1 MVMTIY
7 DNRSCFCPIYVTL
20 GQKNMYSKKNECKI
34 SSGLAGI
41 ARRLLLEG
49 FWRKSEFSIG
59 KRDFVHRESSRRY
72 RIPVYSLQKLQRV
85 SEGIWLCWN
94 VPSTASWR
102 NSRVIPLPA
111 GSNVLNTSI
120 GSHHWVIRFWF
131 KVCASCNKCHFAR
144 GYAGMARQPNLKA
157 AWSKFQSL
165 RGERYFIGG
174 ESSQSHTIPIHI
186 LWN

>member
-1 MVMTIY
+1 MNNSILGWLVDWNTFPYTTRKIWREPKGCQMVMTIF

-72 RIPVYSLQKLQRV
+72 RSPVYSLQKLQRV

-111 GSNVLNTSI
+111 GSNVLYTL
-120 GSHHWVIRFWF
+120 GVITEW
-131 KVCASCNKCHFAR
+131 
-144 GYAGMARQPNLKA
+144 
-157 AWSKFQSL
+157 
-165 RGERYFIGG
+165 
-174 ESSQSHTIPIHI
+174 
-186 LWN
+186 